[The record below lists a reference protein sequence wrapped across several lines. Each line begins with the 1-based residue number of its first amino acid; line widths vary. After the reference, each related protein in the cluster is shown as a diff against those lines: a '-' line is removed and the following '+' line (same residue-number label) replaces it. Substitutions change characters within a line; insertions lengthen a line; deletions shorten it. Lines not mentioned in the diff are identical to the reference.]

1 MANKKYYWL
10 KLHRDFFKRHDVKIV
25 ESQENGKDY
34 IIFYLKLLTEC
45 IDHEGRLRF
54 SDELPYDERML
65 ATITDTNVDVVRSA
79 VKAFIA
85 MGLMERWDDG
95 TYFMSKIDKMIGSET
110 QWAAKKRE
118 QRALNSTEEDN
129 VQALSKA
136 SPRNVRQ
143 EIETELEKE
152 KDRDKGET
160 PKRFTPPT
168 LEDVEEYCKEKG
180 VDAQK
185 WHDHYT
191 SNGWM
196 VGRNKMK
203 DWKAAVRTWARNEF
217 NTQTSQPKQEK
228 NKKIGECDKCG
239 SYEPLLDGLCPR
251 CRGDFKDEWV
261 K

>member
-1 MANKKYYWL
+1 MAKKYYWL
-10 KLHRDFFKRHDVKIV
+10 KLHRDFFKRHDVKII

-118 QRALNSTEEDN
+118 QRALNGNEKDN
-129 VQALSKA
+129 VPALSND
-136 SPRNVRQ
+136 SPSNVRQ

-152 KDRDKGET
+152 KDRDKEGT

-168 LEDVEEYCKEKG
+168 IEEVSDYCKERG
-180 VDAQK
+180 VDAEK
-185 WHDHYT
+185 WHAHYMA
-191 SNGWM
+191 NGWM

-203 DWKAAVRTWARNEF
+203 DWRAAVRTWERNEF
-217 NTQTSQPKQEK
+217 GNAKIQEPKPKPSKKMGKCTQ
-228 NKKIGECDKCG
+228 CD
-239 SYEPLLDGLCPR
+239 SYDALITGLCPK
-251 CRGDFKDEWV
+251 CRGEI
-261 K
+261 